1 MSLRVLIAE
10 DEQQLARVL
19 TAALQSIN
27 YEVTAVENGELA
39 VKAAQ
44 ENAYDVII
52 LDIMMPVKDG

>member
-27 YEVTAVENGELA
+27 YEVTAVENGSLPLRPP
-39 VKAAQ
+39 KK
-44 ENAYDVII
+44 
-52 LDIMMPVKDG
+52 MPTT